1 MKTFFKNQVILL
13 ISLLLV
19 GVAPVSAQQLKDFY
33 TVRGVVKDKQTNRTL
48 EYATIS
54 VSGTNVG
61 TIANTNGEFAIKIK
75 RDLNAKSI
83 EVSHIGYSTSKMEV
97 NGSDIDNVV
106 IALAPKPNL
115 LDEVTVLAMDAQKL
129 VERAIANI
137 EKNYSSNSNMLT
149 GFYRETIKKRRSYIN
164 VSEAVVEI
172 YKTPYAEGLDKD
184 LVQIYKG
191 RKLISPKPDDTLMVK
206 LLGGPN
212 LSIYLDVVKNPD
224 LMLNPETLSHYK
236 FSMSESVTIEDRPHY
251 VVSFKPQVILPYA
264 LHYGKLYIDRET
276 LTFSRAEFSV
286 SMDDRN
292 KATQAILRKKP
303 FSMRFR
309 PEEISFLVNYKL
321 RDGKSHLNY
330 VRSEVRFKCDWKRR
344 IFSTNYTIV
353 SETVITG
360 GRAETAARIP
370 FRLAFKESQSLSDR
384 VNNFFDKDFW
394 EDYNIIEPEESLEYA
409 VNRLKKEN
417 LK

>member
-1 MKTFFKNQVILL
+1 
-13 ISLLLV
+13 
-19 GVAPVSAQQLKDFY
+19 
-33 TVRGVVKDKQTNRTL
+33 
-48 EYATIS
+48 
-54 VSGTNVG
+54 
-61 TIANTNGEFAIKIK
+61 
-75 RDLNAKSI
+75 
-83 EVSHIGYSTSKMEV
+83 
-97 NGSDIDNVV
+97 
-106 IALAPKPNL
+106 
-115 LDEVTVLAMDAQKL
+115 
-129 VERAIANI
+129 
-137 EKNYSSNSNMLT
+137 
-149 GFYRETIKKRRSYIN
+149 
-164 VSEAVVEI
+164 
-172 YKTPYAEGLDKD
+172 
-184 LVQIYKG
+184 
-191 RKLISPKPDDTLMVK
+191 
-206 LLGGPN
+206 
-212 LSIYLDVVKNPD
+212 
-224 LMLNPETLSHYK
+224 
-236 FSMSESVTIEDRPHY
+236 
-251 VVSFKPQVILPYA
+251 
-264 LHYGKLYIDRET
+264 
-276 LTFSRAEFSV
+276 
-286 SMDDRN
+286 MDDRN

-344 IFSTNYTIV
+344 LFSTNYTIV

>member
-61 TIANTNGEFAIKIK
+61 TIANTNGEFSIKIK

-106 IALAPKPNL
+106 ITLAPKPNL

-344 IFSTNYTIV
+344 LFSTNYTIV

-360 GRAETAARIP
+360 GRVETAARIP

>member
-13 ISLLLV
+13 ISLLIV

-61 TIANTNGEFAIKIK
+61 TIANTNGEFSIKIK

-212 LSIYLDVVKNPD
+212 LTIYLDVVKNPD

-344 IFSTNYTIV
+344 LFSTNYTIV

>member
-61 TIANTNGEFAIKIK
+61 TIANTNGEFSIKIK

-212 LSIYLDVVKNPD
+212 LTIYLDVVKNPD

-344 IFSTNYTIV
+344 LFSTNYTIV

>member
-106 IALAPKPNL
+106 IALTPKPNL

-344 IFSTNYTIV
+344 LFSTNYTIV

>member
-61 TIANTNGEFAIKIK
+61 TIANTNGEFSIKIK

-344 IFSTNYTIV
+344 LFSTNYTIV

>member
-13 ISLLLV
+13 ISLLIV

-61 TIANTNGEFAIKIK
+61 TIANTNGEFSIKIK

-106 IALAPKPNL
+106 IALTPKPNL

-236 FSMSESVTIEDRPHY
+236 FSMSESVTI
-251 VVSFKPQVILPYA
+251 
-264 LHYGKLYIDRET
+264 
-276 LTFSRAEFSV
+276 
-286 SMDDRN
+286 
-292 KATQAILRKKP
+292 
-303 FSMRFR
+303 
-309 PEEISFLVNYKL
+309 
-321 RDGKSHLNY
+321 
-330 VRSEVRFKCDWKRR
+330 
-344 IFSTNYTIV
+344 
-353 SETVITG
+353 
-360 GRAETAARIP
+360 
-370 FRLAFKESQSLSDR
+370 
-384 VNNFFDKDFW
+384 
-394 EDYNIIEPEESLEYA
+394 
-409 VNRLKKEN
+409 
-417 LK
+417 

>member
-13 ISLLLV
+13 ISLLIV

-97 NGSDIDNVV
+97 NGSDIDNIV
-106 IALAPKPNL
+106 IALTPKPNL

-344 IFSTNYTIV
+344 LFSTNYTIV

>member
-13 ISLLLV
+13 ISLLIV

-106 IALAPKPNL
+106 IALTPKPNL

-344 IFSTNYTIV
+344 LFSTNYTIV